1 MSVSFPRL
9 SARTRRFTLGL
20 PRNITVSS
28 DGGTVWFIRTPDGVT
43 PSGQLWAFD
52 VASGSERLLVDPAA
66 LVDEPDDLSAQ
77 ERARRERSRESG
89 GGLISFSVDD
99 AGTAIAFALSGK
111 LWVTDLRSG
120 DTSSLPAN
128 GPVIDPRI
136 DPTGRRIAYVSERA
150 LHVIDV
156 DGTHEGAIA
165 VPETDTQAWGLA
177 EFIAAEE
184 LSRHRGFWWSP
195 DGDAILAEHYDEA
208 PVQRWHISDPAQP
221 QAPPVEQRYPA
232 AGTPNAEVSLW
243 ILDLAG
249 ERRRVVWDASEYEY
263 VHHVSWTSHGD
274 PVVQVLSRDH
284 RTSQILGIDPRSG
297 ATRLL
302 RQLHDDAWVESLA
315 SPPRFGPGGKLV
327 HLEDRDGK
335 RRLIA
340 GGTVLSNDAWQLRS
354 IVSATDEGVITTASQ
369 EPTEVQVVLFGY
381 DGTCDVVTADSAV
394 HGAAYQESTLVV
406 SRSGLDDVGA
416 SFTVFTGT
424 RRQCAGR
431 LGVVNEQAPFLPRV
445 ELIQAGPRALR
456 TAVLF
461 PRNHVSAARRL
472 PVLMDPYGGPHAQR
486 VLASARMFTEA
497 QWLADQGFCVV
508 VADGRGSPGRD
519 YAWERAVG
527 DGFATVT
534 LEDQIAAL
542 EAVAQHYPDDVDTS
556 RVGIRG
562 WSFGGYLAALAVLT
576 RPDVF
581 HAAVAGAPVTDWRLY
596 DTAYTERYLGDPT
609 ARPAVYDA
617 HSLLDL
623 APSLQRPLM
632 LIHGLADDNVVAA
645 HTLQLSSAL
654 LAAGRPHTVLPLSGI
669 THMATDETV
678 AENLIQLQVD
688 FLLDALSEH

>member
-43 PSGQLWAFD
+43 PTGQLWAFD

-66 LVDEPDDLSAQ
+66 LVGDHDDLSPQ

-89 GGLISFSVDD
+89 GGLVSFSVDD
-99 AGTAIAFALSGK
+99 AGATAVFALSGM

-120 DTSSLPAN
+120 TTSSLATG

-136 DPTGRRIAYVSERA
+136 DPTGHRIAYVSERA
-150 LHVIDV
+150 LYVIDV
-156 DGTHEGAIA
+156 DGSHNRAIA
-165 VPETDTQAWGLA
+165 VPDTDTQAWGLA

-184 LSRHRGFWWSP
+184 LSRYRGFWWSP
-195 DGDAILAEHYDEA
+195 GGDAILAEHYDEA
-208 PVQRWHISDPAQP
+208 PVQRWHIADPAQP
-221 QAPPVEQRYPA
+221 QVPPVEQRYPA
-232 AGTPNAEVSLW
+232 AGTPNAQVSLW

-249 ERRRVVWDASEYEY
+249 DRRQVDWDASDYEY
-263 VHHVSWTSHGD
+263 VQHVSWTSHGD

-284 RTSQILGIDPRSG
+284 RAGQILGVNPDSG
-297 ATRLL
+297 ATRVL
-302 RQLHDDAWVESLA
+302 RQLHDDAWVESLP
-315 SPPRFGPGGKLV
+315 SPPRFGPAGRLIY
-327 HLEDRDGK
+327 LDDRDGK

-340 GGTVLSNDAWQLRS
+340 DDTPLSDEAWQLRT
-354 IVSATDEGVITTASQ
+354 IVSATDDGVITTASQ
-369 EPTEVQVVLFGY
+369 EPTEVQVVKFGY
-381 DGTCDVVTADSAV
+381 DGTCDVVTSGSAV
-394 HGAAYQESTLVV
+394 HGAAERGSTLVI
-406 SRSGLDDVGA
+406 SRSGLDDVA
-416 SFTVFTGT
+416 SSYTVLAQ
-424 RRQCAGR
+424 RQPAGR
-431 LGVVNEQAPFLPRV
+431 LGVMAAEAPFIPQV

-461 PRNHVSAARRL
+461 PRDHQMATRRL
-472 PVLMDPYGGPHAQR
+472 PVLMDPYGGPYSQR
-486 VLASARMFTEA
+486 VLTSARMFTEA
-497 QWLADQGFCVV
+497 QWLADQGFCVI

-542 EAVAQHYPDDVDTS
+542 ETVAQRYPDDVDPS

-581 HAAVAGAPVTDWRLY
+581 HGAVAGAPVTDWRLY
-596 DTAYTERYLGDPT
+596 DTAYTERYLGDPN

-632 LIHGLADDNVVAA
+632 LIHGLADDNVVSA
-645 HTLQLSSAL
+645 HTLRFSSAL
-654 LAAGRPHTVLPLSGI
+654 LAGGRPHTVLPLSGI

-688 FLLDALSEH
+688 FLTDALSEL